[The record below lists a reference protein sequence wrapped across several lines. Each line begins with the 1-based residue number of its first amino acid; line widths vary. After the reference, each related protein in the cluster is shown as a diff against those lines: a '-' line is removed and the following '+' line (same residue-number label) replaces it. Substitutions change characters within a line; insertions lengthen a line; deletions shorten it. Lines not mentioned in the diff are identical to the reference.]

1 MDEKEK
7 TQAEINLE
15 LWNAVEKT
23 DPEYTSEAEISG
35 RKVTSIDA
43 YIQIKNAT
51 EQFGKYG
58 EKWGLKDTSME
69 FKQFGETTLCLY
81 KATFYYPNGEFP
93 IYNSIKL
100 AYMTRGQGGS
110 GGYLKIDEDFAKKVE
125 TNTMTKAL
133 SKLGFNTDVFMGKF
147 EDSTYVKEVQVEFEQ
162 EKLEPFFD
170 KLEATTTLKE
180 LEKAFLALPPRV
192 KINKDIIALK
202 DELKKQ
208 YEDKKL
214 SK

>member
-1 MDEKEK
+1 MEEKEN
-7 TQAEINLE
+7 NLK
-15 LWNAVEKT
+15 LWNEVEKT
-23 DPEYTSEAEISG
+23 DPEYTSEADISG

-51 EQFGKYG
+51 EQFGVYG
-58 EKWGLKDTSME
+58 EKWGLKDTSIE
-69 FKQFGETTLCLY
+69 FKEFGDTTLCIY
-81 KATFYYPNGEFP
+81 KATFYAPQIEFP
-93 IYNSIKL
+93 IFNAIKVT
-100 AYMTRGQGGS
+100 YRTRGEQ
-110 GGYLKIDEDFAKKVE
+110 GYLKVDEDFAKKIE
-125 TNTMTKAL
+125 TNTITKAL

-147 EDSTYVKEVQVEFEQ
+147 EDAMYVKEIQTEFEQ
-162 EKLEPFFD
+162 EKLEVYFE

-180 LEKAFLALPPRV
+180 LEKAFLALPPRI